1 MSEESV
7 IILDTCVLI
16 HFANLDRF
24 DILSKISNTK
34 FITTENVILEIT
46 NETQLS
52 KVKHCINSDLIKVVK
67 LTDDE
72 VMKDYFTLCKR
83 LGKGEASCIALA
95 TVNNWKVCTDDKK
108 RIPKTVQNRLSSNH
122 LLTTDC
128 LLSIG
133 VSKGIIT
140 EKEKLAILDELNR
153 ISMERIARISLPEI
167 TISEL

>member
-46 NETQLS
+46 NETQLQ
-52 KVKHCINSDLIKVVK
+52 KVKLHINSNLIKVVK

-72 VMKDYFTLCKR
+72 VMIDYFTLCKR

-95 TVNNWKVCTDDKK
+95 TVNNWIVCTDDKK
-108 RIPKTVQNRLSSNH
+108 RVPKTVQNRLSSNH

-133 VSKGIIT
+133 VSKGILSK
-140 EKEKLAILDELNR
+140 KEKSGILEKLSR
-153 ISMERIARISLPEI
+153 ISMERIARINLLEKQN
-167 TISEL
+167 